1 MSTVQAEHQLEV
13 LVVIMNRYNINM
25 LATKEQ
31 AHRIALN
38 LREKGRGPS
47 QPGRLRDCQGIGW
60 WLAERNIAQ
69 ISLNLTNM
77 EVTPM
82 HLAYEEAK
90 RDAAELGVA
99 VTGSELVGMVP
110 LSALLAAAE
119 HYMAAEGLMVLD
131 EDQKVHL
138 AINRLGL
145 STLSPFNP
153 QERVIEYCL
162 PSAGVDLLTQQ
173 SLHTFVLGVGA
184 RTAAPGGGSVAAL
197 QAALGAALAAMVGK
211 LTSGKRQWEDQEARM
226 RKLVPP
232 LHQAML
238 DLLPMVDADTAAFT
252 EYMVSSSFSFLSRH
266 FLNDLTISTSLREGS
281 ISLFPCRLR

>member
-1 MSTVQAEHQLEV
+1 
-13 LVVIMNRYNINM
+13 M

-38 LREKGRGPS
+38 LREKGRGPG

-162 PSAGVDLLTQQ
+162 PSAGGDLLTRQ

-211 LTSGKRQWEDQEARM
+211 LTSGKRQWENQEARM

-252 EYMVSSSFSFLSRH
+252 EYMVSSSLSFLSRH
-266 FLNDLTISTSLREGS
+266 FLIDLTNSTSL
-281 ISLFPCRLR
+281 